1 MSITTGTY
9 DPTLMKQLEAVLY
22 AHSHALGAS
31 DFDFF
36 FKFNVLRTYFSLA
49 LKL

>member
-1 MSITTGTY
+1 MSITGTY
-9 DPTLMKQLEAVLY
+9 DPTLIKQLEAVLY

-36 FKFNVLRTYFSLA
+36 KFNILQTYFSLA